1 MRYRS
6 GPSHD
11 PLRKLSTV
19 ARISDLL
26 ARGRTFSFEFFP
38 PKTDAAQLSL
48 GRAIGELESL
58 APSFVSVTYGA
69 GGSTRQ
75 RTHAVVS
82 WMRKETSLTPMAH
95 LTCQGHVRSEIRD
108 ILNAYADDGVQNI
121 LALGGD
127 VPSDGEPAPSDYTFA
142 SDLLDDVL
150 MDGRFSVGVAAHPEV
165 HPRSPDR
172 ASDRRFLAAKL
183 ARADFAIT
191 QFFFEVEVYVQMM
204 NELAD
209 LGVHKPVLPGI
220 MPVTNK
226 KQIVRMAEM
235 SGAAM
240 PQWLVDRLDKVDDPD
255 DVRRVGVEA
264 ATELSR
270 DLLDA
275 GAPGLHFYTMNRGIA
290 TKEIHANLGLSSAR

>member
-1 MRYRS
+1 M
-6 GPSHD
+6 
-11 PLRKLSTV
+11 
-19 ARISDLL
+19 ARISDLVS
-26 ARGRTFSFEFFP
+26 RGRTISFEFFP
-38 PKTDAAQLSL
+38 PKTDGAQLSL
-48 GRAIGELESL
+48 GRAIGELEPL

-69 GGSTRQ
+69 GGGTRQ

-82 WMRKETSLTPMAH
+82 WMRKETTLTPMAH

-108 ILNAYADDGVQNI
+108 ILDAYAEDGVENI

-127 VPSDGEPAPSDYTFA
+127 VPVDGEPAPSDYTFA
-142 SDLLDDVL
+142 SELLDDVRT
-150 MDGRFSVGVAAHPEV
+150 DGRFSVGVAAHPEV

-172 ASDRRFLAAKL
+172 ASDRRHLADKL
-183 ARADFAIT
+183 GRADFAIT
-191 QFFFEVEVYVQMM
+191 QFFFEIEVYVRML

-264 ATELSR
+264 ATELCR

-275 GAPGLHFYTMNRGIA
+275 GAPGLHFYTMNRGTA
-290 TKEIHANLGLSSAR
+290 TREIYANLGLSAAR

>member
-1 MRYRS
+1 M
-6 GPSHD
+6 
-11 PLRKLSTV
+11 
-19 ARISDLL
+19 ARIADLI
-26 ARGRTFSFEFFP
+26 AQGRTYSFEFFP

-95 LTCQGHVRSEIRD
+95 LTCQGHVRAEIRE
-108 ILNAYADDGVQNI
+108 ILNAYADDGVENI

-127 VPSDGEPAPSDYTFA
+127 VPNDGEPAPSDYTFA
-142 SDLLDDVL
+142 SELLDDV
-150 MDGRFSVGVAAHPEV
+150 MIDGRFSVGVAAHPEV
-165 HPRSPDR
+165 HPRSPSR
-172 ASDRRFLAAKL
+172 ESDRRHLADKL
-183 ARADFAIT
+183 SRADFAIT
-191 QFFFEVEVYVQMM
+191 QFFFEVEVYVRMM

-240 PQWLVDRLDKVDDPD
+240 PRWLVDRLDKVDDPD

-264 ATELSR
+264 ATELCR

-275 GAPGLHFYTMNRGIA
+275 GAPGLHFYTMNRGTA